1 MTTHPETVTLP
12 HTGLQVPASH
22 PQVVSMS
29 SLPTPNGTK
38 LIALVRFDGHD
49 IGAIEGTA
57 GGALW
62 FRPTGSAF
70 SPARLDA
77 FAAQCRHHG
86 QPLTGSQLL
95 NLLVEE
101 WQISDRLLKAV
112 AEGETVA
119 RFVRDNG
126 TQLTLTIRVF
136 ILPQSTGLSMA
147 VVVPAGVVAAL
158 AEVADDPGGHWEVW
172 TGTAWQQLPDPEAAQ
187 QDGSDR

>member
-62 FRPTGSAF
+62 FRPTGPAF

-86 QPLTGSQLL
+86 QQKQQAGH
-95 NLLVEE
+95 NRRGNGRYGIRRRIECRRVHVRHH
-101 WQISDRLLKAV
+101 DRIHA
-112 AEGETVA
+112 
-119 RFVRDNG
+119 
-126 TQLTLTIRVF
+126 
-136 ILPQSTGLSMA
+136 
-147 VVVPAGVVAAL
+147 
-158 AEVADDPGGHWEVW
+158 
-172 TGTAWQQLPDPEAAQ
+172 
-187 QDGSDR
+187 